1 LEVARNEKDVRLR
14 RAAIHSLGLM
24 GGDRTGAAL
33 VSMYG
38 SETDQALRGEIVNAL
53 FIQGNAKG
61 MVELARKETNPE
73 LKKRI
78 VSQLA
83 VMGNKD
89 ATEYLMELL
98 NK

>member
-1 LEVARNEKDVRLR
+1 MRYRL
-14 RAAIHSLGLM
+14 
-24 GGDRTGAAL
+24 DCRTSTL
-33 VSMYG
+33 TPKELITRIVISMYG
-38 SETDQALRGEIVNAL
+38 SETDPALRGEIVNAL
-53 FIQGNAKG
+53 FIQGNAKA

-73 LKKRI
+73 LKKMI
-78 VSQLA
+78 VSKLS